1 MGRDWRNMDVVR
13 NLRKSLSWLCAF
25 LLVIVVFPIKA
36 NGFGFE
42 ILPYV
47 QDVQKTSARVLWKGA
62 GQEQGRVEYGPT
74 PAYGSSAEGRIKW
87 IRKNGSEEKA
97 GSIFQSRL
105 NGLVPGSVYHYRV
118 SLPNYESQ
126 DRIFQTPPLDRDARF
141 TFVVY
146 GDSRSDPAAH
156 GRVISAAAACHP
168 AFVLDTGDLVLSSAE
183 EQSVWTGQ
191 FFGPADLLLR
201 ETWFAVTR
209 GNHEGNSPFFSSY
222 FGGAGHESNKGY
234 YSFDWGP
241 VHVVTLDT
249 NVEYKPG
256 REQYKFLKKDLE
268 NTDRPLKVF
277 FGHHPVYSSGSH
289 GGTQKMQR
297 YLQPLFEKNG
307 VALVLGGHDH
317 DYERTVVNGI
327 TYIVSGGG
335 GAPLYGHDSLT
346 WEPGDSVF
354 KSAHHFVQVDV
365 ASGMMSLTSWAV
377 DLHGATTVIDRT
389 TISPR

>member
-1 MGRDWRNMDVVR
+1 MVR
-13 NLRKSLSWLCAF
+13 NLGKSLSWFCVF
-25 LLVIVVFPIKA
+25 LLVLAVFPIKA
-36 NGFGFE
+36 TGFGFE

-47 QDVQKTSARVLWKGA
+47 QDVQKTSARVIWKGA
-62 GQEQGRVEYGPT
+62 GQEQGKVEYGLT

-87 IRKNGSEEKA
+87 IRKNGSGEKA
-97 GSIFQSRL
+97 GSIVQSRL
-105 NGLVPGSVYHYRV
+105 NSLVPGSLYHYRV
-118 SLPNYESQ
+118 SLPNYKSQ
-126 DRIFQTPPLDRDARF
+126 DRIFQTPPLDRDAPF

-183 EQSVWTGQ
+183 EQSVWTDQ
-191 FFGPADLLLR
+191 FFRPADFLLR
-201 ETWFAVTR
+201 KTWFAVTR
-209 GNHEGNSPFFSSY
+209 GNHEGNSPFFLSY
-222 FGGAGHESNKGY
+222 FGGAGHEPNKGY

-256 REQYKFLKKDLE
+256 SKQYKFLKKDLE

-277 FGHHPVYSSGSH
+277 FGHHPVYSSGFH
-289 GGTQKMQR
+289 GGARKMQR

-317 DYERTVVNGI
+317 DYERTVVNGVI
-327 TYIVSGGG
+327 YIVSGGG
-335 GAPLYGHDSLT
+335 GAPLYGQDSLT

-354 KSAHHFVQVDV
+354 KSAYHFVQVDV
-365 ASGMMSLTSWAV
+365 SSGMMSLTSWAV
-377 DLHGATTVIDRT
+377 DLHGATTLIDRA

>member
-1 MGRDWRNMDVVR
+1 MGRDRRNMDVVR
-13 NLRKSLSWLCAF
+13 NLRKSLSWFFVF
-25 LLVIVVFPIKA
+25 LLVLAVFPIQA
-36 NGFGFE
+36 IGFGFE

-47 QDVQKTSARVLWKGA
+47 QGVQKTSAMVLWKGA

-87 IRKNGSEEKA
+87 IRKNGSGEKV
-97 GSIFQSRL
+97 GSIVESRL
-105 NGLVPGSVYHYRV
+105 NGLIPGSVYHYRV
-118 SLPNYESQ
+118 SLRNCESQ
-126 DRIFQTPPLDRDARF
+126 DRIFRTSPLDRDAAF

-168 AFVLDTGDLVLSSAE
+168 AFVLDTGDLVLSSEE
-183 EQSVWTGQ
+183 EQSAWTDQ

-201 ETWFAVTR
+201 ESWFAVTR
-209 GNHEGNSPFFSSY
+209 GNHEGKSPFFPSY
-222 FGGAGHESNKGY
+222 FGGAGHEPNKGY
-234 YSFDWGP
+234 YSFDWGA

-256 REQYKFLKKDLE
+256 SEQYEFLKKDLG

-277 FGHHPVYSSGSH
+277 FGHHPMYSSGTH
-289 GGTQKMQR
+289 GGVRKMQR

-317 DYERTVVNGI
+317 HYERTVVEGV

-335 GAPLYGHDSLT
+335 GARLSGNASLT
-346 WEPGDSVF
+346 WKPGDSVF
-354 KSAHHFVQVDV
+354 KRAHHFVQVDV
-365 ASGMMSLTSWAV
+365 ASGMMSLTSWAI
-377 DLHGATTVIDRT
+377 DLRGATNLIDRT
-389 TISPR
+389 TISR